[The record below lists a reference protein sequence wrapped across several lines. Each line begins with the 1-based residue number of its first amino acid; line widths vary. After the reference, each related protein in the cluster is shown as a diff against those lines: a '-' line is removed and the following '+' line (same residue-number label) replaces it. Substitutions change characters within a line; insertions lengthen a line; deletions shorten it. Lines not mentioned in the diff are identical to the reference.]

1 MKVEIGITKWDS
13 KTIHFDEVNII
24 NITPKIP
31 RTCKW
36 QHQNL
41 VFYNAASLIVPEIE
55 PWSWERKGSRPLM
68 SFTFPFSTSQ
78 GVRSQNCI
86 FLWQG
91 NVYLKLSSL
100 LPLNTASFSS
110 LNLKYNLIKYFAV
123 ESSGCQ

>member
-13 KTIHFDEVNII
+13 KTIHFDEVSII

-36 QHQNL
+36 QHQDL

-78 GVRSQNCI
+78 G
-86 FLWQG
+86 
-91 NVYLKLSSL
+91 
-100 LPLNTASFSS
+100 SFTE
-110 LNLKYNLIKYFAV
+110 LHLFVARQRLFKAQQPAPFKYRFILF
-123 ESSGCQ
+123 S

>member
-1 MKVEIGITKWDS
+1 MKVGIGITKWDS
-13 KTIHFDEVNII
+13 KAIHFNEVSII

-41 VFYNAASLIVPEIE
+41 VFYNAVSLIVAEIE
-55 PWSWERKGSRPLM
+55 PWSWERKGSRSLM
-68 SFTFPFSTSQ
+68 SFTFPFSTSR
-78 GVRSQNCI
+78 VRSQNCI

-91 NVYLKLSSL
+91 NVCLKLSTL

-110 LNLKYNLIKYFAV
+110 LNLKYNLIKHFTI